1 MTSNKSLRLQVFGIQ
16 ELLITLDVNRVKW
29 VAQYPAILTVS
40 VFASIEDVY
49 RHTEPWISVIC
60 SPSERMI
67 KFLGKIGL
75 SNPSQKLYT

>member
-16 ELLITLDVNRVKW
+16 ALLITLDVNRVKW

-40 VFASIEDVY
+40 VFAPVEDVY
-49 RHTEPWISVIC
+49 RHPEPWISVIC
-60 SPSERMI
+60 SPSEEMI
-67 KFLGKIGL
+67 KFLSKIGL